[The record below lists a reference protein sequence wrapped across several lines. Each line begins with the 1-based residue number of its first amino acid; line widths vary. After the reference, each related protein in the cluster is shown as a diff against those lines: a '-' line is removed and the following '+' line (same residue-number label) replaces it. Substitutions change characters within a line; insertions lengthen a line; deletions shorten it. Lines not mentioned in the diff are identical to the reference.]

1 MGALEA
7 PHRFVTSRPVKG
19 GFVRLVQARTLAFAP
34 MILIASLALAA
45 DAATPVAPPFWSGN
59 PDSAGFRALADGEL
73 KTAGDALDRLLQ
85 VKGARTVENTFAPY
99 NEALLHADNA
109 SYQSGLIEAVHPDST
124 VRAVAEEET
133 RASSKFLN
141 DLGLNRGVY
150 DALNAINLKSADPTT
165 RYAIEKTLRDFRLS
179 GVDKDEAT
187 RKKIA
192 ALRDELV
199 QIGQDFDKNI
209 RNDSRTIQLDSAA
222 DLDGLPE
229 DYVKS
234 HPAGADGKISISIE
248 YPDFFPVMS
257 YAKSADVRKRLLK
270 EFMNRA
276 YPANMAVLDKMIA
289 KRYELAQLL
298 GFKTWAEYSTRDK
311 MIENDKNVAAFIERL
326 RGLTLK
332 RSTEEY
338 AVYLKRVRE
347 DDPAAT
353 VVNQWDRRYYGE
365 LIRKRDYNFDAQQAR
380 PYFPFEEVKQGVLS
394 STAKMLGLT
403 YKRIENAA
411 VWDPSV
417 EAYEVWEG
425 DKMIGRFFLDLHP
438 RPGKY
443 NHAANFGIRNGVEGI
458 QIPEAALVCNFA
470 GGKPGDPG
478 LMEHGDVVTF
488 FHEFGHLLHSVLGG
502 HEPWENISGI
512 STEWDFVEAPSQ
524 MLEEWAWNPGVLQ
537 TFAKNYQTGEPIP
550 VEMVERMRK
559 ADWFGRATSIAYQ
572 TLYSAISLDYYNRPS
587 KEVNTDAILHEL
599 EPKYT
604 PYPPVPDTHF
614 QTAFGH
620 LDGYS
625 AIYYTYM
632 WSLVIS
638 KDMFSKFDQSDLLN
652 PAIATRYRDT
662 VIGQGGS
669 APAAK
674 LVHNFLGRDYDFRSF
689 DNWLAGESQQG
700 AKGGKGAGGA
710 SAPR

>member
-1 MGALEA
+1 MISKRLISRVSAALVA
-7 PHRFVTSRPVKG
+7 
-19 GFVRLVQARTLAFAP
+19 LAVA
-34 MILIASLALAA
+34 ASLAPRAFA
-45 DAATPVAPPFWSGN
+45 SPSATPVAPPFWTGK
-59 PDSAGFRALADGEL
+59 PDSGGFRSLADGEL
-73 KTAGDALDRLLQ
+73 RTAKEALDRLVA
-85 VKGARTVENTFAPY
+85 VKGARTLENTLAPY

-109 SYQSGLIEAVHPDST
+109 AYAAGLIESVHPDST
-124 VRAVAEEET
+124 VRGVAEEET
-133 RASSKFLN
+133 RAASKFLS
-141 DLGLNRGVY
+141 DLGLNREVY
-150 DALNAINLKSADPTT
+150 DALSKLDLKGADPKAK
-165 RYAIEKTLRDFRLS
+165 YMVEKTLRDFRLS
-179 GVDKDEAT
+179 GVDKDAAT

-192 ALRDELV
+192 ALREELV

-209 RNDSRTIQLDSAA
+209 RNDSRTITLNSAA

-229 DYVKS
+229 DYIKA
-234 HPAGADGKISISIE
+234 HAPGADGKISISIE

-257 YAKSADVRKRLLK
+257 YAKNADVRQRLMK
-270 EFMNRA
+270 EFLNRA
-276 YPANMAVLDKMIA
+276 YPANIPVLDRLIA
-289 KRYELAQLL
+289 KRYELARML
-298 GFKTWAEYSTRDK
+298 GFKTWAEYATRDK

-332 RSTEEY
+332 RATDEY
-338 AVYLKRVRE
+338 AVYLKRKRE

-353 VVNQWDRRYYGE
+353 AVNQWDRRYYGE

-380 PYFPFEEVKQGVLS
+380 PYFPFEKVKEGVLS
-394 STAKMLGLT
+394 STAKMFGVT
-403 YKRIENAA
+403 YKRIANAD

-417 EAYEVWEG
+417 EAYEVWEDG
-425 DKMIGRFFLDLHP
+425 AMIGRFYLDLHP
-438 RPGKY
+438 RAGKF

-470 GGKPGDPG
+470 GGKPDDPG

-488 FHEFGHLLHSVLGG
+488 FHEFGHLMHSIFGG
-502 HEPWENISGI
+502 HQPYEATSGI

-524 MLEEWAWNPGVLQ
+524 MLEEWCWNAGVLQ
-537 TFAKNYQTGEPIP
+537 TFAKNQAGEPIP
-550 VEMVERMRK
+550 AEMVERMRQ

-572 TLYSAISLDYYNRPS
+572 NLYSAISLNYYNRPA
-587 KEVNTDAILHEL
+587 KDVNTDAILRDL

-604 PYPPVPDTHF
+604 PYPPMAETHF
-614 QTAFGH
+614 QSAFGH

-638 KDMFSKFDQSDLLN
+638 KDMFSKFDKSNLLD
-652 PAIATRYRDT
+652 PATAKRYRDT
-662 VIGQGGS
+662 VLAQGGS

-674 LVHNFLGRDYDFRSF
+674 LVHNFLGRDYDYNAF
-689 DNWLAGESQQG
+689 DQWLAGEKT
-700 AKGGKGAGGA
+700 AGGKGAGTGA

>member
-1 MGALEA
+1 
-7 PHRFVTSRPVKG
+7 
-19 GFVRLVQARTLAFAP
+19 VRLVRSRTPGFAAVLFTAF
-34 MILIASLALAA
+34 LALSLNTPVSAA
-45 DAATPVAPPFWSGN
+45 PAPVAPPFWTGK

-73 KTAGDALDRLLQ
+73 KTAGEALDRLIHVQ
-85 VKGARTVENTFAPY
+85 GPRTVENTFAPY
-99 NEALLHADNA
+99 NEALVHADNA
-109 SYQSGLIEAVHPDST
+109 AYQANLIESVHPDST
-124 VRAVAEEET
+124 VRTVAEEET

-141 DLGLNRGVY
+141 DLGLNRAVY
-150 DALNAINLKSADPTT
+150 DALNGLDLKEADPNT
-165 RYAIEKTLRDFRLS
+165 RYAVEKALRDFRLS

-192 ALRDELV
+192 ALREDLV
-199 QIGQDFDKNI
+199 AIGQDFDKNI
-209 RNDSRTIQLDSAA
+209 RNDSRTIKLDSAA
-222 DLDGLPE
+222 ELDGLPE
-229 DYVKS
+229 DYIKS

-257 YAKSADVRKRLLK
+257 YAKNADVRQRLLK
-270 EFMNRA
+270 EFLNRA
-276 YPANMAVLDKMIA
+276 YPANIPVLDRMIA
-289 KRYELAQLL
+289 KRYELARLL

-332 RSTEEY
+332 RATEEY
-338 AVYLKRVRE
+338 ATYLKAKRA

-353 VVNQWDRRYYGE
+353 AVNQWDRRYYGE

-380 PYFPFEEVKQGVLS
+380 PYFPFDEVKAGVLS
-394 STAKMLGLT
+394 STEKMFGLT
-403 YKRIENAA
+403 YKRIANAD

-425 DKMIGRFFLDLHP
+425 DKMIGRFYLDLHP

-488 FHEFGHLLHSVLGG
+488 FHEFGHLLHAVLGG
-502 HEPWENISGI
+502 HQPWENISGI

-524 MLEEWAWNPGVLQ
+524 MLEEWCWNPGVLQ

-550 VEMVERMRK
+550 TEMVERMRR

-572 TLYSAISLDYYNRPS
+572 NLYSAISLNYYNRPA
-587 KEVNTDAILHEL
+587 KEVNTDAILQQL

-604 PYPPVPDTHF
+604 PYPPMAGTHF
-614 QTAFGH
+614 QSAFGH

-638 KDMFSKFDQSDLLN
+638 KDMFSKFDKSNLLD
-652 PAIATRYRDT
+652 PVTAKRYRDT
-662 VIGQGGS
+662 VLAQGGS

-689 DNWLAGESQQG
+689 DEWLAGESQESV
-700 AKGGKGAGGA
+700 KGGKVAGGGT

>member
-1 MGALEA
+1 M
-7 PHRFVTSRPVKG
+7 
-19 GFVRLVQARTLAFAP
+19 RLVRFRRLTFAP
-34 MILIASLALAA
+34 VILSVWLAA
-45 DAATPVAPPFWSGN
+45 AASAAVPATPVAPPFWTGK

-73 KTAGDALDRLLQ
+73 KTAASALDRLLQ
-85 VKGARTVENTFAPY
+85 TNGPRTIENTFAPY
-99 NEALLHADNA
+99 NECLLHADNA
-109 SYQSGLIEAVHPDST
+109 SYQANLIESVHPDST
-124 VRAVAEEET
+124 VRTVAEEET
-133 RASSKFLN
+133 RAASKFLT

-150 DALNAINLKSADPTT
+150 DALAAINLKGADPIT
-165 RYAIEKTLRDFRLS
+165 RYAVEKTLRDFRLS

-187 RKKIA
+187 RKKIT
-192 ALRDELV
+192 ALREELV

-209 RNDSRTIQLDSAA
+209 RNDSRTITVSAA

-229 DYVKS
+229 DYIKS

-257 YAKSADVRKRLLK
+257 YAKNSDVRKRLLK
-270 EFMNRA
+270 EFLNRA
-276 YPANMAVLDKMIA
+276 YPANMPVLDRMIA
-289 KRYELAQLL
+289 KRYELANLL

-311 MIENDKNVAAFIERL
+311 MIENDKNVASFIERL

-338 AVYLKRVRE
+338 ATYLKRVRE

-353 VVNQWDRRYYGE
+353 AVNQWDRRYYGE

-380 PYFPFEEVKQGVLS
+380 PYFPFEEVKAGVLS

-403 YKRIENAA
+403 YKRIENADL
-411 VWDPSV
+411 WDPSV
-417 EAYEVWEG
+417 EAYEVWEDG
-425 DKMIGRFFLDLHP
+425 HMIGRFYLDLHP
-438 RPGKY
+438 RPGKF

-502 HEPWENISGI
+502 HERWEPISGI

-537 TFAKNYQTGEPIP
+537 TFAKHYQTGEPIP
-550 VEMVERMRK
+550 AEMVERMRR

-572 TLYSAISLDYYNRPS
+572 TLYSAISLDYYNRPA
-587 KEVNTDAILHEL
+587 KDVDTDAILRSL

-604 PYPPVPDTHF
+604 PYASVPDTHF
-614 QTAFGH
+614 QAAFGH

-638 KDMFSKFDQSDLLN
+638 KDMFSKFDKSNLLD
-652 PAIATRYRDT
+652 PVIAKRYRDT

-689 DNWLAGESQQG
+689 DEWLAGESKTGQG
-700 AKGGKGAGGA
+700 ASAGA